1 MKNVVRKKLGL
12 PSSLSV
18 HLSQMRDGNP
28 IVLEDGIRLN
38 SLFDYKPLNRGY
50 LSLDDD
56 FDAFYASVHSTAV
69 ARIMVYL
76 GDDQPSRGGPDPGF
90 TGGPMHSLGPP
101 TIHHAAADGP
111 SSSKKLKVSF
121 VESTPQP
128 VGDNVKEPNS
138 SLSLA
143 NPEPP
148 PEVPATLDV
157 ISADTEGARE
167 MMSEQPVGKNVKEPD
182 LSQSLPIPESPP
194 EVPATLDVISA
205 DSERAPEASEQ
216 PVGNNVEEPNLNQS
230 LPISETPP
238 EVPATLDVISTDA
251 ADTRKG
257 PEESEH
263 QTPSIGQVD
272 PSGVDISTR
281 PPKETKKSQNR
292 MEVVIVGKESKSMFL
307 KISTSFWPFTIR
319 FRTGSKNACFHFST
333 SNQYVFSGISVIIY
347 VLIFDVQTSLVRF

>member
-18 HLSQMRDGNP
+18 HLSQLRDGNP

-111 SSSKKLKVSF
+111 SSPKKLKVSF

-143 NPEPP
+143 NPEP
-148 PEVPATLDV
+148 
-157 ISADTEGARE
+157 
-167 MMSEQPVGKNVKEPD
+167 
-182 LSQSLPIPESPP
+182 PP

-347 VLIFDVQTSLVRF
+347 VLIFDVQTSLVIF